1 MRFLLFYVGSISAFG
16 GFHHAIVRPLDQCRL
31 LSGKRRKFITSQF
44 CSSDNLIVLPPP
56 PDFNVI
62 NRVTPADIINGTTQG
77 SIITHFYRMPISGFT
92 SSALP
97 NLFSIEDRTRL
108 RLESQNVTLPVAL
121 MLLDPEK
128 YPTQSRARKVIRQK
142 SICISRRCS
151 NYSNN
156 ETLEFNELGKVI
168 ARIYPGDVIGF
179 QRRAG
184 SDYSAIEG
192 VPYRQPPFEVSVV
205 FEDEHMAIVNK
216 PAGVVVYRAEGGRGG
231 GARAGGQGRD
241 TLLSA
246 LSHVLMPSNFTSDD
260 DDENVP
266 LKRPQPVHRLDRPT
280 SGLMVIAKT
289 KAAATYLAQ
298 QFEYRK
304 AKKSYVA
311 IVNGSPTFN
320 SDSKEGSSDWNTID
334 YDLEE
339 KSAITQW
346 RTIEKVRSLR
356 GTEGHIT
363 LLELKPKTGRY
374 HQLRRHMAWVCKTP
388 IIGDTTYVDTDISEP
403 SDQVIDNDDVP
414 PTYFRHR
421 GLFLCSNQIEI
432 AHPYY
437 NTPAGRKQWIDMDRR
452 IQIHGEAIIWEDEA
466 GLVMIKATIDIP
478 DKFRTFME
486 RENTRAIKFMDD
498 CSLV

>member
-1 MRFLLFYVGSISAFG
+1 MRYLSYIGGISAF
-16 GFHHAIVRPLDQCRL
+16 GFHHAIVRPDQFRL
-31 LSGKRRKFITSQF
+31 LSGNRRKSFTSQF
-44 CSSDNLIVLPPP
+44 CSSDHLIVLPPP
-56 PDFNVI
+56 PDFDVI
-62 NRVTPADIINGTTQG
+62 NQVTPAEIINGTTQG
-77 SIITHFYRMPISGFT
+77 SIIIHFYRVPMNGFT

-97 NLFSIEDRTRL
+97 NFFSIEERTRL
-108 RLESQNVTLPVAL
+108 RLQSHNVSLPAAL

-142 SICISRRCS
+142 SICISRCCS
-151 NYSNN
+151 NYNN
-156 ETLEFNELGKVI
+156 NKIPEFNELGKVI

-184 SDYSAIEG
+184 LLDYSAIEG
-192 VPYRQPPFEVSVV
+192 VPLRQPPFEVSVV

-216 PAGVVVYRAEGGRGG
+216 PAGVVVHGKRGG
-231 GARAGGQGRD
+231 GTRAGGHGRD

-246 LSHVLMPSNFTSDD
+246 LSHVLMPSNFTSAD

-311 IVNGSPTFN
+311 IVNGSPIFN
-320 SDSKEGSSDWNTID
+320 SDSNEGSCEWNTID

-356 GTEGHIT
+356 GTDGHIT

-374 HQLRRHMAWVCKTP
+374 HQLRRHMAWFCKTP
-388 IIGDTTYVDTDISEP
+388 IIGDTTYVDLEP
-403 SDQVIDNDDVP
+403 SAQISDTGDVP
-414 PTYFRHR
+414 PKYFRHR
-421 GLFLCSNQIEI
+421 GLFLCSNKIEI

-437 NTPAGRKQWIDMDRR
+437 NTVVGRKQWIGLDRR
-452 IQIHGEAIIWEDEA
+452 IQVSGEAMIWEDDT
-466 GLVMIKATIDIP
+466 GVVMIKAVIEIP

-486 RENTRAIKFMDD
+486 RESARAIKLMDD

>member
-1 MRFLLFYVGSISAFG
+1 MRCLLVYVGSISAFG
-16 GFHHAIVRPLDQCRL
+16 FHHAIVRPFD
-31 LSGKRRKFITSQF
+31 RRKFITSQF
-44 CSSDNLIVLPPP
+44 CSSDNLIVLRPPS
-56 PDFNVI
+56 PDFSVI
-62 NRVTPADIINGTTQG
+62 NQVTPADVINGTTQG
-77 SIITHFYRMPISGFT
+77 SIITHFYRVPMDGFT

-97 NLFSIEDRTRL
+97 NLFSIDDVTRL
-108 RLESQNVTLPVAL
+108 RLLSQNVTLPVAL

-142 SICISRRCS
+142 SICISRCCS

-156 ETLEFNELGKVI
+156 ETLGFNELGKVI
-168 ARIYPGDVIGF
+168 ARIYPGDIIGF

-192 VPYRQPPFEVSVV
+192 VPYRQPPFEVVIV
-205 FEDEHMAIVNK
+205 FEDDHMAIVNK

-231 GARAGGQGRD
+231 GARAGGQGRE

-246 LSHVLMPSNFTSDD
+246 LSHVLKPSNFTCADD

-311 IVNGSPTFN
+311 IVNGSPICNT
-320 SDSKEGSSDWNTID
+320 DSVEGSSEWNTID

-339 KSAITQW
+339 KEAITQW
-346 RTIEKVRSLR
+346 RIIEKGRSLR

-374 HQLRRHMAWVCKTP
+374 HQLRRHMAWICKTP
-388 IIGDTTYVDTDISEP
+388 IIGDTTYIDDSDP
-403 SDQVIDNDDVP
+403 SAQVIDNDDDMP

-452 IQIHGEAIIWEDEA
+452 MQIHGGAMIWEDDT
-466 GLVMIKATIDIP
+466 GVVMIKATIKIP